1 MTFSQFSYFKRESNW
16 RQGHVPLCFRVC
28 VRRTSSEQLRNI
40 FGNLCKVIG
49 DLRILSDP
57 YKKSWHSQDKNV
69 MPINLTRLAGIHF
82 AVGFSGCSTYL
93 KGALTEGMRGHFY
106 KYLSFGSFF
115 KQSCSYLLSS
125 PFLHRFRDPII
136 LIEAVSQSLEVKK

>member
-1 MTFSQFSYFKRESNW
+1 MFLCVSVFVLDE
-16 RQGHVPLCFRVC
+16 PLQNNFE
-28 VRRTSSEQLRNI
+28 TSSEIFARSLEI
-40 FGNLCKVIG
+40 FGYYQ
-49 DLRILSDP
+49 DP

-69 MPINLTRLAGIHF
+69 MLINLTRLAGIHF